1 MELKEIKQAMLNRI
15 VVEYKGIPYYIVSL
29 SLVVPSALN
38 TGKTCLAP
46 GDEYWHVTL
55 HDLNANSVTGAA
67 PKDITS
73 TGETLLER
81 RRRMN
86 KGGGNI
92 DESRAISLANC
103 RS

>member
-1 MELKEIKQAMLNRI
+1 MDLNEIKRAMLNRV
-15 VVEYKGIPYYIVSL
+15 VVEYQGIPYYIVSL
-29 SLVVPSALN
+29 SLIVPSAM
-38 TGKTCLAP
+38 TGKISLEP
-46 GDEYWHVTL
+46 GDAFWHVTL

-86 KGGGNI
+86 KGGGKY
-92 DESRAISLANC
+92 
-103 RS
+103 

>member
-1 MELKEIKQAMLNRI
+1 MRLDEIKRAMLNRI

-38 TGKTCLAP
+38 TGKLCLQP
-46 GDEYWHVTL
+46 GDEFWHVTL
-55 HDLNANSVTGAA
+55 HDLEANSVTGAA

-81 RRRMN
+81 RRRLN
-86 KGGGNI
+86 KGGSKI
-92 DESRAISLANC
+92 
-103 RS
+103 